1 MFTCLRI
8 ASVSVIESSYEE
20 LKEDVLRM
28 KERGQVVL
36 LGDFNARVG
45 RSSELDDVIG
55 MFGERKCNASGN
67 RMISFLTEVELVI
80 CNGREFNVESQWTR
94 ARPSLKQKSII
105 DYIVT
110 DSNLLQVSGSV
121 QVDDTDIGKS
131 DHFLVWMELG
141 RTVKTAKQQK
151 RVIKKWRIE
160 RFQEEE
166 VRQQY
171 QEALSVEVEV
181 FQERI
186 QTRKHQG
193 LRGSELVKAVVQDWE
208 DTVKRVASK
217 EIGEKVIVCGK
228 AARWWDA
235 EIKDKIRLR
244 RQVYKEIQSGREDK
258 WGQYYKLRSEIKEL
272 VRKKLDSWNEVIE
285 KANKDFDVNKKE
297 FWAFVGRTSK
307 GSRKSIASLRSSSG
321 SCVTSTKGKLEVLHE
336 HYGKLGTASV
346 DDQFDDSWR
355 EHVESKV
362 TEYSEMSSA
371 RKDKVL
377 D

>member
-1 MFTCLRI
+1 
-8 ASVSVIESSYEE
+8 
-20 LKEDVLRM
+20 
-28 KERGQVVL
+28 
-36 LGDFNARVG
+36 
-45 RSSELDDVIG
+45 
-55 MFGERKCNASGN
+55 
-67 RMISFLTEVELVI
+67 MISFLTEVELVI
-80 CNGREFNVESQWTR
+80 CNGREFSVEPQWTR
-94 ARPSLKQKSII
+94 ARPALKQNSII

-217 EIGEKVIVCGK
+217 EIG
-228 AARWWDA
+228 
-235 EIKDKIRLR
+235 
-244 RQVYKEIQSGREDK
+244 
-258 WGQYYKLRSEIKEL
+258 
-272 VRKKLDSWNEVIE
+272 
-285 KANKDFDVNKKE
+285 
-297 FWAFVGRTSK
+297 
-307 GSRKSIASLRSSSG
+307 
-321 SCVTSTKGKLEVLHE
+321 
-336 HYGKLGTASV
+336 
-346 DDQFDDSWR
+346 
-355 EHVESKV
+355 
-362 TEYSEMSSA
+362 
-371 RKDKVL
+371 
-377 D
+377 

>member
-1 MFTCLRI
+1 M
-8 ASVSVIESSYEE
+8 
-20 LKEDVLRM
+20 
-28 KERGQVVL
+28 
-36 LGDFNARVG
+36 
-45 RSSELDDVIG
+45 
-55 MFGERKCNASGN
+55 
-67 RMISFLTEVELVI
+67 
-80 CNGREFNVESQWTR
+80 
-94 ARPSLKQKSII
+94 
-105 DYIVT
+105 
-110 DSNLLQVSGSV
+110 

-228 AARWWDA
+228 AARWWDE

-272 VRKKLDSWNEVIE
+272 VRKKKLDSWNEVIE
-285 KANKDFDVNKKE
+285 KANKDFDENKKE

-307 GSRKSIASLRSSSG
+307 GSRKSIASG
-321 SCVTSTKGKLEVLHE
+321 VVQVH
-336 HYGKLGTASV
+336 A
-346 DDQFDDSWR
+346 
-355 EHVESKV
+355 
-362 TEYSEMSSA
+362 
-371 RKDKVL
+371 
-377 D
+377 

>member
-1 MFTCLRI
+1 M
-8 ASVSVIESSYEE
+8 
-20 LKEDVLRM
+20 
-28 KERGQVVL
+28 L

-55 MFGERKCNASGN
+55 MFGEGKCNASGN

-80 CNGREFNVESQWTR
+80 CNGREFSVEPQWTR
-94 ARPSLKQKSII
+94 ARPALKQKSII

-193 LRGSELVKAVVQDWE
+193 LRGSELVKAVIQDWE

-228 AARWWDA
+228 AARWWDE

-272 VRKKLDSWNEVIE
+272 VRKKKLDSWNEVIE
-285 KANKDFDVNKKE
+285 KANKDFDENKKN
-297 FWAFVGRTSK
+297 FGHLLAGLQRVVVR
-307 GSRKSIASLRSSSG
+307 AL
-321 SCVTSTKGKLEVLHE
+321 LH
-336 HYGKLGTASV
+336 
-346 DDQFDDSWR
+346 
-355 EHVESKV
+355 
-362 TEYSEMSSA
+362 
-371 RKDKVL
+371 
-377 D
+377 

>member
-1 MFTCLRI
+1 
-8 ASVSVIESSYEE
+8 
-20 LKEDVLRM
+20 
-28 KERGQVVL
+28 
-36 LGDFNARVG
+36 
-45 RSSELDDVIG
+45 
-55 MFGERKCNASGN
+55 
-67 RMISFLTEVELVI
+67 MISFLMEVELVI
-80 CNGREFNVESQWTR
+80 CNGREFSVEPQWTR
-94 ARPSLKQKSII
+94 ARPALKQKSII

-228 AARWWDA
+228 AARWWDE

-272 VRKKLDSWNEVIE
+272 VRKKKLDSWNEVIE
-285 KANKDFDVNKKE
+285 K
-297 FWAFVGRTSK
+297 G
-307 GSRKSIASLRSSSG
+307 
-321 SCVTSTKGKLEVLHE
+321 
-336 HYGKLGTASV
+336 
-346 DDQFDDSWR
+346 
-355 EHVESKV
+355 
-362 TEYSEMSSA
+362 
-371 RKDKVL
+371 
-377 D
+377 